1 MIAMKQLLSVY
12 PLAALFFWAALL
24 ITDSIVFVHGLTGNR
39 LTTWT
44 YESNNKL
51 GESNKSWP
59 ELFLKDDIPNARILT
74 FGYDANVV
82 NLLSAASQ
90 NRVRDHASSLN
101 ATLSDLRDGTET
113 VSTISAVKV
122 YKFTYFELT

>member
-1 MIAMKQLLSVY
+1 MIAMKQSLSMYSLV
-12 PLAALFFWAALL
+12 ALWFLAALL
-24 ITDSIVFVHGLTGNR
+24 IPDSIVFVHGLTGSR

-44 YESNNKL
+44 YETNSKL
-51 GESNKSWP
+51 GESNKPWP
-59 ELFLKDDIPNARILT
+59 ELLLKDDIPNARILT

-82 NLLSAASQ
+82 NFLSAASQ

-113 VSTISAVKV
+113 VSILSAIKV
-122 YKFTYFELT
+122 CKFTYFELT